1 MSMLATAPTGSDLK
15 SWALGVAQHA
25 EVKRAKLRCAGPLV
39 VVLHRMLSDDTS
51 FIAHAPVRAAAGE
64 WTPAASTHPS

>member
-1 MSMLATAPTGSDLK
+1 MSMLPTAPTGSDLK

-39 VVLHRMLSDDTS
+39 VVLHRMLSDGKS
-51 FIAHAPVRAAAGE
+51 FIAHAPVRAAADEGI
-64 WTPAASTHPS
+64 PASSTHPS